1 MLNNCKDNMAI
12 SMEKHQ
18 TPRTIMLCI
27 NKMQSS
33 RKVAAMN
40 ENEYNKPYTPTTKIK
55 NNQRENPRRWK
66 NTMLCE
72 KD

>member
-1 MLNNCKDNMAI
+1 
-12 SMEKHQ
+12 
-18 TPRTIMLCI
+18 
-27 NKMQSS
+27 MQSS

-55 NNQRENPRRWK
+55 NNQRENPRRWR